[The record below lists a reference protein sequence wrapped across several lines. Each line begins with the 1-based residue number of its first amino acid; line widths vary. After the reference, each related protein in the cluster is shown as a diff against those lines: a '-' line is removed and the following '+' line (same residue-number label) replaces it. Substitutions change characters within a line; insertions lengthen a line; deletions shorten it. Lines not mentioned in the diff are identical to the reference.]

1 VAHEVPRSAAEMAS
15 NDRLRRLHDAT
26 AEITRSLDLEHRI
39 RTAVAAAR
47 RLQSVEA
54 AALMLQD
61 RATDS
66 LTIRAYEGLSD
77 SYASRQRIPM
87 ERARAAYRG
96 ADVHIVLDLE
106 QGALGDAELIRAEG
120 LVRALAV
127 PLVNNGELI
136 GALIIYTKD
145 PSRSFSEEDIEI
157 AHILAGQMTIAVA
170 NSLLYDEAVG
180 QRQLTREILEAL
192 GEGILIAWP
201 DGRAELNPRARE
213 ILGLDPETNT
223 LAKIRASMRP
233 EGLASEGAGPADLP
247 VDRALRGENVADE
260 YSFVDPATGERREA
274 FVTAAPVHVDGE
286 IVAAVGTIH
295 DLSGTRTAEREREQ
309 FLSIVSH
316 ELRTPLTPLKALA
329 QLIRSR
335 IRKSREGNTEL
346 DFDSLEKNLAAIER
360 QVDRMNGLVNDL
372 LSVSRAERG
381 TLRMESG
388 EVDLAAVVRDV
399 VQRYV
404 LATAEEG
411 RHRFTV
417 KAPESLRARGDLA
430 RIDQLLMNLVGNA
443 VKYSPTGGEIR
454 VSVSRHDG
462 SAQITIADHGIGIPT
477 EELSKLGH
485 PFVRG
490 AGRAASFA
498 GMGVGLYVA
507 RLVAEAHA
515 GALAIQ
521 SDGDGKG
528 TTVRVTLPL

>member
-1 VAHEVPRSAAEMAS
+1 MARYVPRLAAEMAS

-47 RLQSVEA
+47 RLESVEA
-54 AALMLQD
+54 AALMLHD
-61 RATDS
+61 RATDA

-77 SYASRQRIPM
+77 AYAARQRIPM

-96 ADVHIVLDLE
+96 ADVHIVLDLGE
-106 QGALGDAELIRAEG
+106 GALGDAELIRTEG

-145 PSRSFSEEDIEI
+145 PSRSFSDEDIEI
-157 AHILAGQMTIAVA
+157 AHILAAQMTIAIS

-180 QRQLTREILEAL
+180 QRQLTHEILEAL

-223 LAKIRASMRP
+223 LAAIRASMRP
-233 EGLASEGAGPADLP
+233 ERLASQGAGPDLP
-247 VDRALRGENVADE
+247 VDRALRGENIADE
-260 YSFVDPATGERREA
+260 YTFVDPATGERREA
-274 FVTAAPVHVDGE
+274 FVTAAPVHVDGA

-295 DLSGTRTAEREREQ
+295 DLSGTRAAEREREQ

-335 IRKSREGNTEL
+335 IRKSREGDTQL
-346 DFDSLEKNLAAIER
+346 DFDALERNLAAIER

-417 KAPESLRARGDLA
+417 KGPETLRARGDLA

-454 VSVSRHDG
+454 VSLSRHDG
-462 SAQITIADHGIGIPT
+462 SAQITIADQGIGIPT
-477 EELSKLGH
+477 DELSKLGH

-507 RLVAEAHA
+507 RLVAEAHE

-528 TTVRVTLPL
+528 TTVQVTFPL